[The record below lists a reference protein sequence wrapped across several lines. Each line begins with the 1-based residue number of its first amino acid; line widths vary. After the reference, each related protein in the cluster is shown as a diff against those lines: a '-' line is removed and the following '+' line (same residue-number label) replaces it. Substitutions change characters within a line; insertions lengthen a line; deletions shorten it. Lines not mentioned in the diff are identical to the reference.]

1 MVGVIFFVISAAVV
15 AAIAWFVVGQ
25 FEAWLPDSGSDLKP
39 EKRDDDPAF
48 DVVLR
53 GYRMDEVDDTI
64 AQMQAEI
71 ESLRKDGRPR

>member
-1 MVGVIFFVISAAVV
+1 MGVVFFLIGAAVV
-15 AAIAWFVVGQ
+15 AAIAWFVVGK
-25 FEAWLPDSGSDLKP
+25 FEVWLPDAGSDLKP
-39 EKRDDDPAF
+39 DTRDDDPAF

-71 ESLRKDGRPR
+71 ESLRMDGHPR

>member
-1 MVGVIFFVISAAVV
+1 MVGVVFFVISAAVV
-15 AAIAWFVVGQ
+15 AAIAWFVVGK
-25 FEAWLPDSGSDLKP
+25 FEAWLPDAGSDLKP

-53 GYRMDEVDDTI
+53 GYRMDDVDDTI

-71 ESLRKDGRPR
+71 ESLRVDGRPR